1 MAKKTTSKPTRLEV
15 PGRAQP
21 LVRRSA
27 VRKDPSKKYEG
38 GGKVTR
44 KKNS

>member
-1 MAKKTTSKPTRLEV
+1 MAKKTTSKQTGVEV

-27 VRKDPSKKYEG
+27 VRKDPGKKYEG

-44 KKNS
+44 KKDS